1 MPNRPRHAVNGPDM
15 PMAEMSATEMPSI
28 GVPAQRDNEDRIW
41 TGEPMSGV
49 EAAGLVGSGPWQ
61 PAPGREL
68 RERAVRFLRRHS
80 GPLSDVGAI
89 ALALLDVLLVVPK
102 NAELYSYILSG
113 VACLVLVL
121 RRRYPFL
128 VLLATVPGYLAGWSQ
143 LAGMIGLYTLAK
155 KQAWRWPTMAGAV
168 LMMLCRFVIWPLD
181 EFFAQDWAHQVENL
195 LWAVVDAGM
204 PLALGLLV
212 TTRKELVRRVTELAA
227 TRERKQQLQA
237 QAIRAE
243 ERTRLAR
250 EMHDVVSHQVTL
262 IAMQAGALKMTV
274 TDAESR
280 EIANTIRRLSTK
292 TLEELRQLVG
302 VLRTAGDE
310 DDCRPDLTDLRRLVS
325 DCGLAVTLNVDGDI
339 ETIPA
344 PVSAAAYR
352 TVQEALTNVGK
363 HAPSAAVSV
372 LVQLGEDELVVRV
385 RNGRPRGQRTP
396 ALPSGGHGLV
406 GLTERA
412 ELLGGSCHAEPS
424 RDGGFVV
431 TSRFPLARPGVS
443 APQAPQHA

>member
-1 MPNRPRHAVNGPDM
+1 MPDV
-15 PMAEMSATEMPSI
+15 
-28 GVPAQRDNEDRIW
+28 GVPTQRDTDDRIW
-41 TGEPMSGV
+41 TGEPMSG
-49 EAAGLVGSGPWQ
+49 EQAADIVSTVLHRGGP
-61 PAPGREL
+61 AREL
-68 RERAVRFLRRHS
+68 RDRVAEFCRDHSGVVRKRS
-80 GPLSDVGAI
+80 GPLSDLGAI
-89 ALALLDVLLVVPK
+89 ALALLDVLLVFPE
-102 NAELYSYILSG
+102 NAELYSHILSG
-113 VACLVLVL
+113 LACLALVL

-143 LAGMIGLYTLAK
+143 LAGMIALYSVAK
-155 KQAWRWPTMAGAV
+155 KRAWTWPTMAGAV
-168 LMMLCRFVIWPLD
+168 LMMLCRFIVWPLSD
-181 EFFAQDWAHQVENL
+181 FISQDWRHQLLNL

-212 TTRKELVRRVTELAA
+212 TTRKELVHRLRELAT

-274 TDAESR
+274 TDPESR

-302 VLRTAGDE
+302 VLRTAGD
-310 DDCRPDLTDLRRLVS
+310 DDDGQPDLSDLRRLVS
-325 DCGLAVTLNVDGDI
+325 DCGLTVTLNVDGDI
-339 ETIPA
+339 ESIPR

-406 GLTERA
+406 GLSERA

-431 TSRFPLARPGVS
+431 TSRFPLALPGVP

>member
-1 MPNRPRHAVNGPDM
+1 MPNRPRTAVNGPDM
-15 PMAEMSATEMPSI
+15 PEV
-28 GVPAQRDNEDRIW
+28 GVPTQRDNDDSIW
-41 TGEPMSGV
+41 TGEPMSG
-49 EAAGLVGSGPWQ
+49 ERAADIVSTVLHSGG
-61 PAPGREL
+61 PAREL
-68 RERAVRFLRRHS
+68 RDRATGFLRRHS

-89 ALALLDVLLVVPK
+89 ALALLDVLLVFPK
-102 NAELYSYILSG
+102 DAELYSHILSG
-113 VACLVLVL
+113 VACLALVF

-143 LAGMIGLYTLAK
+143 LAGMIALYSLAK
-155 KQAWRWPTMAGAV
+155 KKAWNWQTMAGAV
-168 LMMLCRFVIWPLD
+168 LMMLCAFIIWPLS
-181 EFFAQDWAHQVENL
+181 EFFGLDWRHQLLNL
-195 LWAVVDAGM
+195 LWAVINAGM

-212 TTRKELVRRVTELAA
+212 TTRKELVRRLTELAA

-262 IAMQAGALKMTV
+262 IAMQAGALKVTV
-274 TDAESR
+274 TDPASR
-280 EIANTIRRLSTK
+280 EIATTIRRLSTK

-302 VLRTAGDE
+302 VLRTN
-310 DDCRPDLTDLRRLVS
+310 DDDDGRPDLSDLRRLVS

-339 ETIPA
+339 EAIPR

-431 TSRFPLARPGVS
+431 TSRFPLALPGVP

>member
-1 MPNRPRHAVNGPDM
+1 MPAV
-15 PMAEMSATEMPSI
+15 
-28 GVPAQRDNEDRIW
+28 GVPTQRDNDDRIW
-41 TGEPMSGV
+41 TGEPLSGAQ
-49 EAAGLVGSGPWQ
+49 AADIVSTVVHRRTPL
-61 PAPGREL
+61 REL
-68 RERAVRFLRRHS
+68 RARGSRFLKGHS
-80 GPLSDVGAI
+80 GPLSDLGAI
-89 ALALLDVLLVVPK
+89 ALALLDVLLVFPK
-102 NAELYSYILSG
+102 DAELYSHILSG
-113 VACLVLVL
+113 VACLALVL

-128 VLLATVPGYLAGWSQ
+128 ALLLTVPGYLAGWSQ
-143 LAGMIGLYTLAK
+143 LAGMIALYSVAK
-155 KQAWRWPTMAGAV
+155 KRAWNWQTMAGAV
-168 LMMLCRFVIWPLD
+168 LMMLCRFVVWPLD
-181 EFFAQDWAHQVENL
+181 EFVGQDWRHQVTNL

-212 TTRKELVRRVTELAA
+212 TTRKELVRRLTELAA

-250 EMHDVVSHQVTL
+250 EMHDVVSHQVSL

-274 TDAESR
+274 TDADSR

-302 VLRTAGDE
+302 VLRTTS
-310 DDCRPDLTDLRRLVS
+310 DDDGRPDLGDLRRLVS

-339 ETIPA
+339 ESIPR

-385 RNGRPRGQRTP
+385 RNGRPRGQRSP

-431 TSRFPLARPGVS
+431 TSRFPLALPGVP

>member
-1 MPNRPRHAVNGPDM
+1 MPNRPRTAVNGPDM
-15 PMAEMSATEMPSI
+15 PEV
-28 GVPAQRDNEDRIW
+28 GVPTQRDNDDSIW
-41 TGEPMSGV
+41 TGEPMSG
-49 EAAGLVGSGPWQ
+49 EQAADIVSTVLHSGG
-61 PAPGREL
+61 PAREL
-68 RERAVRFLRRHS
+68 RGRVTGFLRRHS

-89 ALALLDVLLVVPK
+89 ALALLDVLLVFPK
-102 NAELYSYILSG
+102 DAELYSHILSG
-113 VACLVLVL
+113 VACLALVL

-143 LAGMIGLYTLAK
+143 LAGMIALYSLAK
-155 KQAWRWPTMAGAV
+155 KKAWNWQTMAGAV
-168 LMMLCRFVIWPLD
+168 LMMLCAFIIWPLS
-181 EFFAQDWAHQVENL
+181 EFFGLDWRHQLLNL
-195 LWAVVDAGM
+195 LWAVINAGM

-212 TTRKELVRRVTELAA
+212 TTRKELVHRLTELAA

-262 IAMQAGALKMTV
+262 IAMQAGALKVTV
-274 TDAESR
+274 TDPASR
-280 EIANTIRRLSTK
+280 EIATTIRRLSTK

-302 VLRTAGDE
+302 VLRTN
-310 DDCRPDLTDLRRLVS
+310 DDDDGRPDLSDLRRLVS

-339 ETIPA
+339 EAIPR

-431 TSRFPLARPGVS
+431 TSRFPLALPGVT

>member
-1 MPNRPRHAVNGPDM
+1 VPNRPRDAVNGPDM
-15 PMAEMSATEMPSI
+15 PEV
-28 GVPAQRDNEDRIW
+28 GVPTQRDNDDRIW
-41 TGEPMSGV
+41 TGEPMSG
-49 EAAGLVGSGPWQ
+49 EQAADIVSAVVVPRGR
-61 PAPGREL
+61 AREL
-68 RERAVRFLRRHS
+68 GGALRELGGRFDGFLRRHS
-80 GPLSDVGAI
+80 GPLSDLGAI
-89 ALALLDVLLVVPK
+89 ALALMDVLLVSPK
-102 NAELYSYILSG
+102 DAELYSHILSG
-113 VACLVLVL
+113 LACLALVL

-143 LAGMIGLYTLAK
+143 LAGMIALYTLAK
-155 KQAWRWPTMAGAV
+155 KRTWNWQTMAGAV
-168 LMMLCRFVIWPLD
+168 LMMLCAYIAWPLTK
-181 EFFAQDWAHQVENL
+181 FFSLGWQEQVLNL
-195 LWAVVDAGM
+195 LWAVIHTGM

-212 TTRKELVRRVTELAA
+212 TTRKELVHKLTELAV
-227 TRERKQQLQA
+227 TRERKQHLQA

-274 TDAESR
+274 TDADSR

-302 VLRTAGDE
+302 VLRTTA
-310 DDCRPDLTDLRRLVS
+310 DDDDARPDLTDLRRLVS

-339 ETIPA
+339 EDIPR

-372 LVQLGEDELVVRV
+372 LVQVGEDELEVRV

-431 TSRFPLARPGVS
+431 TSRFPLALPGVP

>member
-1 MPNRPRHAVNGPDM
+1 MPEV
-15 PMAEMSATEMPSI
+15 
-28 GVPAQRDNEDRIW
+28 GVPTQRDNDDRIW
-41 TGEPMSGV
+41 TGEPMSG
-49 EAAGLVGSGPWQ
+49 EQAADIVSTVMHRRGPV
-61 PAPGREL
+61 AEL
-68 RERAVRFLRRHS
+68 RDKGNRFLRRHS
-80 GPLSDVGAI
+80 GPLSDLGAI
-89 ALALLDVLLVVPK
+89 ALALLDVLLVFPK
-102 NAELYSYILSG
+102 DAELYSHILSG
-113 VACLVLVL
+113 VACLALVL

-143 LAGMIGLYTLAK
+143 LAGMIALYSLAK
-155 KQAWRWPTMAGAV
+155 KRAWNWQTMAGAV
-168 LMMLCRFVIWPLD
+168 LMMLCRFVVWPIDDFLG
-181 EFFAQDWAHQVENL
+181 QDWQHQLLNL
-195 LWAVVDAGM
+195 LWSVVDAGM

-274 TDAESR
+274 TDPDSR

-302 VLRTAGDE
+302 VLRTTSDE
-310 DDCRPDLTDLRRLVS
+310 DDGRPDLTDLRRLVS

-339 ETIPA
+339 ETIPR

-372 LVQLGEDELVVRV
+372 LVQVGEDELEVRV

-431 TSRFPLARPGVS
+431 TSRFPLALPGVP

>member
-1 MPNRPRHAVNGPDM
+1 MPEV
-15 PMAEMSATEMPSI
+15 
-28 GVPAQRDNEDRIW
+28 GVPTQRDNDDRIW
-41 TGEPMSGV
+41 TSEPMIG
-49 EAAGLVGSGPWQ
+49 EQAADVVTAVLHGGSPL
-61 PAPGREL
+61 REL
-68 RERAVRFLRRHS
+68 RGRATGFLRRHS
-80 GPLSDVGAI
+80 GPLSDLGAI
-89 ALALLDVLLVVPK
+89 ALALLDVLLVFPK
-102 NAELYSYILSG
+102 DAELYSHILSG
-113 VACLVLVL
+113 VACLALVL

-143 LAGMIGLYTLAK
+143 LAGMIALYSLAK
-155 KQAWRWPTMAGAV
+155 KKAWNWQTMAGAV
-168 LMMLCRFVIWPLD
+168 LMMLCAFIIWPLSQ
-181 EFFAQDWAHQVENL
+181 FFGLDWRHQLLNL
-195 LWAVVDAGM
+195 LWAVINAGM

-212 TTRKELVRRVTELAA
+212 TTRKELVRRLTELAA

-262 IAMQAGALKMTV
+262 IAMQAGALKVTV
-274 TDAESR
+274 TDPESR
-280 EIANTIRRLSTK
+280 EIATTIRRLSTK

-302 VLRTAGDE
+302 VLRTN
-310 DDCRPDLTDLRRLVS
+310 DDDDGRPDLNDLRRLVS

-339 ETIPA
+339 EAIPR

-431 TSRFPLARPGVS
+431 TSRFPLALPGVA

>member
-1 MPNRPRHAVNGPDM
+1 VPNRPRHAVNGPDM
-15 PMAEMSATEMPSI
+15 SEV
-28 GVPAQRDNEDRIW
+28 GVPTQRDNDDRIW
-41 TGEPMSGV
+41 TGQPMSGAQ
-49 EAAGLVGSGPWQ
+49 AADIVSTVVHRRPLG
-61 PAPGREL
+61 EL
-68 RERAVRFLRRHS
+68 RDRGSRFVRRHS

-89 ALALLDVLLVVPK
+89 ALALLDVLLVFPK
-102 NAELYSYILSG
+102 DAELYSHILSG
-113 VACLVLVL
+113 VACLALVL

-143 LAGMIGLYTLAK
+143 LAGMIALYSLAK
-155 KQAWRWPTMAGAV
+155 KKAWNWQTMAGAV
-168 LMMLCRFVIWPLD
+168 LMMLCAFIIWPLS
-181 EFFAQDWAHQVENL
+181 EFVGLDWRHQLLNL
-195 LWAVVDAGM
+195 LWAVINAGM

-212 TTRKELVRRVTELAA
+212 TTRKELVRRLTELAA

-274 TDAESR
+274 TDADSR

-302 VLRTAGDE
+302 VLRTTS
-310 DDCRPDLTDLRRLVS
+310 DDDDGLTDLTDLRRMVS

-339 ETIPA
+339 ESIPR

-372 LVQLGEDELVVRV
+372 LVQVGEDELEVRV

-431 TSRFPLARPGVS
+431 TSRFPLALPGVP

>member
-15 PMAEMSATEMPSI
+15 PAV
-28 GVPAQRDNEDRIW
+28 GVPTQRDNDDRIW
-41 TGEPMSGV
+41 TGEPLSGAQ
-49 EAAGLVGSGPWQ
+49 AADIVSTVVHRRTPL
-61 PAPGREL
+61 REL
-68 RERAVRFLRRHS
+68 RARGSRFLKGHS
-80 GPLSDVGAI
+80 GPLSDLGAI
-89 ALALLDVLLVVPK
+89 ALALLDVLLVFPK
-102 NAELYSYILSG
+102 DAELYSHILSG
-113 VACLVLVL
+113 VACLALVL

-128 VLLATVPGYLAGWSQ
+128 ALLLTVPGYLAGWSQ
-143 LAGMIGLYTLAK
+143 LAGMIALYSVAK
-155 KQAWRWPTMAGAV
+155 KRAWNWQTMAGAV
-168 LMMLCRFVIWPLD
+168 LMMLCRFVVWPLD
-181 EFFAQDWAHQVENL
+181 EFVGQDWRHQVTNL

-212 TTRKELVRRVTELAA
+212 TTRKELVRRLTELAA

-250 EMHDVVSHQVTL
+250 EMHDVVSHQVSL

-274 TDAESR
+274 TDADSR

-302 VLRTAGDE
+302 VLRTTS
-310 DDCRPDLTDLRRLVS
+310 DDDGRPDLGDLRRLVS

-339 ETIPA
+339 ESIPR

-385 RNGRPRGQRTP
+385 RNGRPRGQRSP

-431 TSRFPLARPGVS
+431 TSRFPLALPGVP

>member
-1 MPNRPRHAVNGPDM
+1 MPEV
-15 PMAEMSATEMPSI
+15 
-28 GVPAQRDNEDRIW
+28 GVPTQRDNDDRIW
-41 TGEPMSGV
+41 TGEPMSGAQ
-49 EAAGLVGSGPWQ
+49 AADIVSTVLRR
-61 PAPGREL
+61 PARAREL
-68 RERAVRFLRRHS
+68 RDSVTRFARRHS
-80 GPLSDVGAI
+80 GPLSDTGAI
-89 ALALLDVLLVVPK
+89 ALALLDVLLVFPK
-102 NAELYSYILSG
+102 NAELYSHILSG
-113 VACLVLVL
+113 AACLALVL

-143 LAGMIGLYTLAK
+143 LAGMIALYTLAK
-155 KQAWRWPTMAGAV
+155 KRAWNWQTMAGAV
-168 LMMLCRFVIWPLD
+168 LMMLCAFIVWPLD
-181 EFFAQDWAHQVENL
+181 EFFGQDWRHQLLNL

-212 TTRKELVRRVTELAA
+212 TTRKELVHRLTELAA

-237 QAIRAE
+237 QSIRAE

-274 TDAESR
+274 GDADSR

-302 VLRTAGDE
+302 VLRTTGDE
-310 DDCRPDLTDLRRLVS
+310 DDGRPDLTDLRRLVS
-325 DCGLAVTLNVDGDI
+325 DCGLVVTLNVDGDI
-339 ETIPA
+339 ESIPR

-363 HAPSAAVSV
+363 HAPSAAVAV
-372 LVQLGEDELVVRV
+372 LVQVGEDELVVRV

-431 TSRFPLARPGVS
+431 TSRFPLALPGVP

>member
-1 MPNRPRHAVNGPDM
+1 VPNRPRHAVNGPDM
-15 PMAEMSATEMPSI
+15 PLV
-28 GVPAQRDNEDRIW
+28 GVPAQRDTDDRIW
-41 TGEPMSGV
+41 PGEPMSGA
-49 EAAGLVGSGPWQ
+49 EAADLVSTVLHE
-61 PAPGREL
+61 PAPTHEL
-68 RERAVRFLRRHS
+68 RDRAVRFLRRHR

-89 ALALLDVLLVVPK
+89 ALGLLDVLLVVPK
-102 NAELYSYILSG
+102 DAELYSYILSG
-113 VACLVLVL
+113 VACLALVL
-121 RRRYPFL
+121 RRRFPFL

-155 KQAWRWPTMAGAV
+155 KQAWRWQTMAGAV
-168 LMMLCRFVIWPLD
+168 LMMLCRFVVWPLD

-237 QAIRAE
+237 EAIRLE

-274 TDAESR
+274 TDADSR

-302 VLRTAGDE
+302 VLRTPGD
-310 DDCRPDLTDLRRLVS
+310 DDGRPDLTDLRRLVS

-339 ETIPA
+339 EAIPA

-406 GLTERA
+406 GLSERA

-431 TSRFPLARPGVS
+431 TSRFPLALPGVV

>member
-15 PMAEMSATEMPSI
+15 PEV
-28 GVPAQRDNEDRIW
+28 GVPTQRDNDDRIW
-41 TGEPMSGV
+41 TGEPMIG
-49 EAAGLVGSGPWQ
+49 EQAADVVTAVLHTGSPL
-61 PAPGREL
+61 REL
-68 RERAVRFLRRHS
+68 RGRATGFLRRHS
-80 GPLSDVGAI
+80 GPLSDLGAI
-89 ALALLDVLLVVPK
+89 ALALLDVLLVFPK
-102 NAELYSYILSG
+102 DAELYSHILSG
-113 VACLVLVL
+113 VACLALVL

-143 LAGMIGLYTLAK
+143 LAGMIALYSLAK
-155 KQAWRWPTMAGAV
+155 KKAWNWQTMAGAV
-168 LMMLCRFVIWPLD
+168 LMMLCAFIIWPLSQ
-181 EFFAQDWAHQVENL
+181 FFGLDWRHQLLNL
-195 LWAVVDAGM
+195 LWAVINAGM

-212 TTRKELVRRVTELAA
+212 TTRKELVRRLTELAA

-262 IAMQAGALKMTV
+262 IAMQAGALKVTV
-274 TDAESR
+274 TDPESR
-280 EIANTIRRLSTK
+280 EIATTIRRLSTK

-302 VLRTAGDE
+302 VLRTN
-310 DDCRPDLTDLRRLVS
+310 DDDDGRPDLNDLRRLVS

-339 ETIPA
+339 EAIPR

-431 TSRFPLARPGVS
+431 TSRFPLALPGVT

>member
-1 MPNRPRHAVNGPDM
+1 MKG
-15 PMAEMSATEMPSI
+15 
-28 GVPAQRDNEDRIW
+28 
-41 TGEPMSGV
+41 
-49 EAAGLVGSGPWQ
+49 
-61 PAPGREL
+61 
-68 RERAVRFLRRHS
+68 HS
-80 GPLSDVGAI
+80 GPLSDLGAI
-89 ALALLDVLLVVPK
+89 ALALLDVLLVFPK
-102 NAELYSYILSG
+102 DAELYSHILSG
-113 VACLVLVL
+113 VACLALVL

-128 VLLATVPGYLAGWSQ
+128 ALLLTVPGYLAGWSQ
-143 LAGMIGLYTLAK
+143 LAGMIALYSVAK
-155 KQAWRWPTMAGAV
+155 KRAWNWQTMAGAV
-168 LMMLCRFVIWPLD
+168 LMMLCRFVVWPLD
-181 EFFAQDWAHQVENL
+181 EFVGQDWRHQVTNL

-212 TTRKELVRRVTELAA
+212 TTRKELVRRLTELAA

-250 EMHDVVSHQVTL
+250 EMHDVVSHQVSL

-274 TDAESR
+274 TDADSR

-302 VLRTAGDE
+302 VLRTTS
-310 DDCRPDLTDLRRLVS
+310 DDDGRPDLGDLRRLVS

-339 ETIPA
+339 ESIPR

-385 RNGRPRGQRTP
+385 RNGRPRGQRSP

-431 TSRFPLARPGVS
+431 TSRFPLALPGVP

>member
-15 PMAEMSATEMPSI
+15 PEV
-28 GVPAQRDNEDRIW
+28 GVPTPRDHDDRIW
-41 TGEPMSGV
+41 TGEPMSG
-49 EAAGLVGSGPWQ
+49 EQAADIVSTVLRSGG
-61 PAPGREL
+61 PAREL
-68 RERAVRFLRRHS
+68 RTRATGFLRRHS
-80 GPLSDVGAI
+80 GPLSDLGAI
-89 ALALLDVLLVVPK
+89 ALALLDVLLVFPK
-102 NAELYSYILSG
+102 DAELYSHILSG
-113 VACLVLVL
+113 LACLALVL
-121 RRRYPFL
+121 RRRYPFA

-143 LAGMIGLYTLAK
+143 LAGMIALYSLAK
-155 KQAWRWPTMAGAV
+155 KRAWNWQTMAGAV
-168 LMMLCRFVIWPLD
+168 LMMLCAFIVWPL
-181 EFFAQDWAHQVENL
+181 EKFISLDWRHQLLNL
-195 LWAVVDAGM
+195 LWAVINAGM

-212 TTRKELVRRVTELAA
+212 TTRKELVRRLTELAA

-274 TDAESR
+274 TDADSR

-302 VLRTAGDE
+302 VLRTVGE
-310 DDCRPDLTDLRRLVS
+310 DDDGRPDLSDLRRLVS

-339 ETIPA
+339 ETIPR

-431 TSRFPLARPGVS
+431 TSRFPLALPGVA

>member
-1 MPNRPRHAVNGPDM
+1 MPDV
-15 PMAEMSATEMPSI
+15 
-28 GVPAQRDNEDRIW
+28 GVPTQRDTDDRIW
-41 TGEPMSGV
+41 TGEPMSG
-49 EAAGLVGSGPWQ
+49 EQAADIVSTVLHRGGP
-61 PAPGREL
+61 AREL
-68 RERAVRFLRRHS
+68 RDRVAEFCRDHSGVVRKRS
-80 GPLSDVGAI
+80 GPLSDLGAI
-89 ALALLDVLLVVPK
+89 ALALLDVLLVFPE
-102 NAELYSYILSG
+102 NAELYSHILSG
-113 VACLVLVL
+113 LACLALVL

-143 LAGMIGLYTLAK
+143 LAGMIALYSVAK
-155 KQAWRWPTMAGAV
+155 KRAWTWPTMAGAV
-168 LMMLCRFVIWPLD
+168 LMMLCRFIVWPLSD
-181 EFFAQDWAHQVENL
+181 FISQDWRHQLLNL

-212 TTRKELVRRVTELAA
+212 TTRKELVHRLRELAT

-274 TDAESR
+274 TDPDSR

-302 VLRTAGDE
+302 VLRTAGD
-310 DDCRPDLTDLRRLVS
+310 DDDGQPDLSDLRRLVS
-325 DCGLAVTLNVDGDI
+325 DCGLTVTLNVDGDI
-339 ETIPA
+339 ESIPR

-406 GLTERA
+406 GLSERA

-431 TSRFPLARPGVS
+431 TSRFPLALPGVP

>member
-1 MPNRPRHAVNGPDM
+1 MPAV
-15 PMAEMSATEMPSI
+15 
-28 GVPAQRDNEDRIW
+28 GVPTQRDNDDRIW
-41 TGEPMSGV
+41 TGEPLSGAQ
-49 EAAGLVGSGPWQ
+49 AADIVSTVVHPRTPL
-61 PAPGREL
+61 REL
-68 RERAVRFLRRHS
+68 RARGSRFLKGHS
-80 GPLSDVGAI
+80 GPLSDLGAI
-89 ALALLDVLLVVPK
+89 ALALLDVLLVFPK
-102 NAELYSYILSG
+102 DAELYSHILSG
-113 VACLVLVL
+113 VACLALVL

-128 VLLATVPGYLAGWSQ
+128 ALLLTVPGYLAGWSQ
-143 LAGMIGLYTLAK
+143 LAGMIALYSVAK
-155 KQAWRWPTMAGAV
+155 KRAWNWQTMAGAV
-168 LMMLCRFVIWPLD
+168 LMMLCRFVVWPLD
-181 EFFAQDWAHQVENL
+181 EFVGQDWRHQVTNL

-212 TTRKELVRRVTELAA
+212 TTRKELVRRLTELAA

-250 EMHDVVSHQVTL
+250 EMHDVVSHQVSL

-274 TDAESR
+274 TDADSR

-302 VLRTAGDE
+302 VLRTTS
-310 DDCRPDLTDLRRLVS
+310 DDDGRPDLGDLRRLVS

-339 ETIPA
+339 ESIPR

-385 RNGRPRGQRTP
+385 RNGRPRGQRSP

-431 TSRFPLARPGVS
+431 TSRFPLALPGVP